1 RDKEIWQYVVG
12 VAAHLEYAAAIILWL
27 AEGRTTG
34 FKEFAKPW
42 TLGRAA
48 KELKRRELLT
58 DAIAAI
64 MEEVA
69 TLRNG
74 VAHAG
79 AVFGVTTDDERE
91 RGYYKGHHV
100 FTDLAA

>member
-1 RDKEIWQYVVG
+1 MVARSPGGEQEWDQTLSG

-58 DAIAAI
+58 CHN
-64 MEEVA
+64 
-69 TLRNG
+69 RNCG
-74 VAHAG
+74 G
-79 AVFGVTTDDERE
+79 RRDSSE
-91 RGYYKGHHV
+91 
-100 FTDLAA
+100 